1 MSKLDEL
8 RKKSEAKRAERE
20 NIYRQAVGEA
30 VQRVMADQSGII
42 TLNAIS
48 QGGASVFKD
57 TKATDHFVKK
67 MVDEVTTSITNPVD
81 NFILICRNRGLTERR
96 TKIAVNRI
104 YENYFEEFKSEDTT
118 ISDEVPYSKKLE
130 AVAVKLELEQNLWD
144 ELPVLQR
151 IEL

>member
-8 RKKSEAKRAERE
+8 RKRSEAKRAERE

-30 VQRVMADQSGII
+30 VQRVMSDSNGII

-57 TKATDHFVKK
+57 AATTDHFVER

-81 NFILICRNRGLTERR
+81 NFILTCRNRGLTDRR
-96 TKIAVNRI
+96 IKIAVARI
-104 YENYFEEFKSEDTT
+104 YEMYFEELKSDDTS
-118 ISDEVPYSKKLE
+118 ISDEVPYEKKIE
-130 AVAVKLELEQNLWD
+130 AVAAKLELEQQLWD
-144 ELPVLQR
+144 ELQILQR
-151 IEL
+151 VD